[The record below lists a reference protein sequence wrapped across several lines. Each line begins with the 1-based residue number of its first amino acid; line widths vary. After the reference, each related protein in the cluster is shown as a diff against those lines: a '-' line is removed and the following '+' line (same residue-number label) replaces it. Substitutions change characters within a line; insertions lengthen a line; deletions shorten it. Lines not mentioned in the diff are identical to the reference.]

1 MLYPTHHICRIY
13 VNNLCGDSS
22 CAYSGMQG
30 CRNLRDGGESVQ
42 DDLEGPFFTYLVY
55 QSFVRPSYRA
65 SIRSSALAGA

>member
-1 MLYPTHHICRIY
+1 
-13 VNNLCGDSS
+13 
-22 CAYSGMQG
+22 MQG